1 MLIPFLLFQLGYAAL
16 TDCNVSSVLRP
27 TFLSATP
34 EVPAYNKDIT
44 FVVNAVVPNPV
55 AWLTATYSVVSAYN
69 GWTAL
74 NITEPVTTPLF
85 QNASWNYS
93 FAWPTRMFGSF
104 VTDIR
109 LNINDDNYLC
119 LHHETIIPWF

>member
-1 MLIPFLLFQLGYAAL
+1 MLIPFLLIQLCYASL
-16 TDCNVSSVLRP
+16 TDCNVSSILRP

-34 EVPAYNKDIT
+34 EVPKHNQNLT
-44 FVVNAVVPNPV
+44 FVVNAAVPDPV
-55 AWLTATYSVVSAYN
+55 AWFDATYSIVSAYN
-69 GWTAL
+69 EWTAL

-85 QNASWNYS
+85 QNSSWTYT
-93 FAWPTRMFGSF
+93 FAWPTRMSGAF

-109 LNINDDNYLC
+109 LNINGENYLC